1 MKNEM
6 IMPTETERRS
16 RKYQRRLAF
25 AETLI
30 RVGERIK
37 LNTTKAQ
44 EIVERDSI
52 VPLSY
57 KTEQLIQNKDYDKLS
72 RAIVIDHREEEYNSH
87 SSSDILAI
95 ELEFDRVLKQAFDD
109 IIRKAEESE
118 KYDDSL
124 IYNSSESK

>member
-1 MKNEM
+1 MEM
-6 IMPTETERRS
+6 TMPTETERRS

-37 LNTTKAQ
+37 LNTTKAR

-57 KTEQLIQNKDYDKLS
+57 KTEQLIRQKDYDMS
-72 RAIVIDHREEEYNSH
+72 NRPIIIDYREDEFNGQ

-95 ELEFDRVLKQAFDD
+95 ELEFDRLLKQAFDD
-109 IIRKAEESE
+109 VINKAEEKAKSN
-118 KYDDSL
+118 
-124 IYNSSESK
+124 IF